1 VGADDAETPT
11 KPKADGIQGDMF
23 AMGIAGQMKR
33 ESIQMTTTPMASQR
47 ASVRVDSP
55 SRMAPGAG
63 PSQGT
68 STPAAGPSGSSKGGG
83 GLFGCLLAPF
93 GGGKASV
100 HPAPTEEDGEGE
112 IAMWVRPEDAPTDH
126 YWGLPVLNGNREQQ
140 ESRARALMNEPSV
153 KAAFDKFDTDGSGS
167 VDAGEIAEILKAAN
181 AEISSKELEDML
193 GRLDRDGSGEL
204 DLLEL
209 CIFLLERR
217 DELQLQKDQQF
228 LLDASFSESVWG
240 MAGIATPEGRPAGD
254 VSVDELRSVFTRQL
268 GPQAGLTEA
277 EFSML
282 LKEFGLESAAPDA
295 RIPLETL
302 RRHEAFADPNAPQ
315 ASARSSRA
323 SQR

>member
-1 VGADDAETPT
+1 MGADDAETPT

-153 KAAFDKFDTDGSGS
+153 K
-167 VDAGEIAEILKAAN
+167 V
-181 AEISSKELEDML
+181 
-193 GRLDRDGSGEL
+193 
-204 DLLEL
+204 
-209 CIFLLERR
+209 
-217 DELQLQKDQQF
+217 
-228 LLDASFSESVWG
+228 
-240 MAGIATPEGRPAGD
+240 
-254 VSVDELRSVFTRQL
+254 RS
-268 GPQAGLTEA
+268 
-277 EFSML
+277 
-282 LKEFGLESAAPDA
+282 
-295 RIPLETL
+295 
-302 RRHEAFADPNAPQ
+302 
-315 ASARSSRA
+315 
-323 SQR
+323 